1 MKHTFVPFAVIML
14 LIQSHFSFAQPRSTG
29 SRKYVIMGYIG
40 SKNWTKED
48 ILATK
53 MTHIIYAF
61 ANLTANGV
69 LAPASVKDSTNLVI
83 LNTTKQENKA
93 LKILISVGGWGGCKY
108 FSDASLTAESRA
120 KFITSAL
127 AFIKKF
133 KLDGIDIDWEYPAQ
147 IGAGNIY
154 RPEDKQNFTLLMKE
168 FRAALDE
175 QAALDHHQNYLL
187 TAATGVD
194 SAYMKNTDVGSVQK
208 YLDYINLMTYDIYNG
223 NDKVTGHQSN
233 LYQSKYGHQV
243 RVSAADAIENYI
255 KAGVPANKIVMGLPF
270 YGRGWTMVNDEDRGL
285 YQPSGGHHF
294 SLSYDSLENAYINKN
309 GFDRFW
315 DKKAKV
321 PYLWNSKTHTF
332 ITYADE
338 RSFKY
343 KARYVKEHNLAG
355 VMFWEYTLDL
365 KKQGLFNPLYHFI
378 ND

>member
-1 MKHTFVPFAVIML
+1 MKRTFVSLAAIML
-14 LIQSHFSFAQPRSTG
+14 LIQSHCLFAQSHSTG
-29 SRKYVIMGYIG
+29 SSKYVIMGYIG

-61 ANLTANGV
+61 ANLTQNGV
-69 LAPASVKDSTNLVI
+69 LAPASVKDSTNLAI
-83 LNTTKQENKA
+83 LNTTKDENKA

-120 KFITSAL
+120 KFIASAL
-127 AFIKKF
+127 AFIEKF

-175 QAALDHHQNYLL
+175 QAASGHHQNYLL
-187 TAATGVD
+187 TAAMGVD
-194 SAYMKNTDVGSVQK
+194 TAYMNHTEVGPVSR
-208 YLDYINLMTYDIYNG
+208 YLDYVNIMTYDIYNG

-243 RVSAADAIENYI
+243 RVSAADAIQNFI

-270 YGRGWTMVNDEDRGL
+270 YGRGWTMVNDQDRGL
-285 YQPSGGHHF
+285 YQPSAGHHF
-294 SLSYDSLENAYINKN
+294 SLPYDSLENSYINKN
-309 GFDRFW
+309 GFERFW
-315 DKKAKV
+315 DKKSKV
-321 PYLWNSKTHTF
+321 PYLWNSKVHTF
-332 ITYADE
+332 VTYNDV

-343 KARYVKEHNLAG
+343 KTRYVKKNNLAG
-355 VMFWEYTLDL
+355 VMFWEYTEDL
-365 KKQGLFNPLYHFI
+365 KKQGLFNPLVKFM